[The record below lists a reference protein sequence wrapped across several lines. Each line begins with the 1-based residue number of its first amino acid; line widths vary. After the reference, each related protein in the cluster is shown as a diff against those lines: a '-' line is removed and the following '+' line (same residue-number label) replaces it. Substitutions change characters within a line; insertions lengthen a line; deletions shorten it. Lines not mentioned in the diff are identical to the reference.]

1 MKLTTPQNEM
11 KCPWGDEKCEV
22 WFWIIFTNNFE
33 LILKWTLHFH
43 VLSIDQEH
51 ESHVRFFLNF
61 SFFVQFKQKN
71 NFCSQ
76 KKLIFYIVTTCIV
89 LSVLVFMLVTKTK
102 SKTKNDG
109 WISLIIQIPRG
120 ILVNTQSTNKVP
132 VLTQPVIPMVNSETE
147 ETNSWEMIT
156 TQDITTSTNSKFY
169 VSLWLP

>member
-1 MKLTTPQNEM
+1 
-11 KCPWGDEKCEV
+11 
-22 WFWIIFTNNFE
+22 
-33 LILKWTLHFH
+33 
-43 VLSIDQEH
+43 
-51 ESHVRFFLNF
+51 
-61 SFFVQFKQKN
+61 
-71 NFCSQ
+71 
-76 KKLIFYIVTTCIV
+76 
-89 LSVLVFMLVTKTK
+89 MLVTKTK

-169 VSLWLP
+169 VSL